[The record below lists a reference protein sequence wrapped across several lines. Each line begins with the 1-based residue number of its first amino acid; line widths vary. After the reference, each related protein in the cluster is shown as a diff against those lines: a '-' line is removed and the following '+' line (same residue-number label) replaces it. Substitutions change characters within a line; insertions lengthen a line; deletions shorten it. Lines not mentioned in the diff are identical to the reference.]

1 MTSVVML
8 FHSGYGHTERLARA
22 VAQGIAGVADIDM
35 SSIPIDPSGD
45 VPNEAWDLLKTAD
58 AIVFGSPTY
67 MGGPSWQFKKFA
79 DTSSKIWA
87 MQGWKDKL
95 AAGFTNSGSMN
106 GDKASTLSWFVTFAM
121 QHGMV
126 WIGTGMMPANT
137 KLARRDD
144 VNYLGAFTGLM
155 AQSPADASAAEAP
168 AQGDLDTAMIFGQR
182 IGNLATIWRRS

>member
-1 MTSVVML
+1 MTSVVVL
-8 FHSGYGHTERLARA
+8 FHSGYGHTERLAKA

-45 VPNEAWDLLKTAD
+45 VPNEAWDLLKAAD

>member
-8 FHSGYGHTERLARA
+8 FHSGYGHTERLAKA
-22 VAQGIAGVADIDM
+22 VSQGIAGVAGIDM

-45 VPNEAWDLLKTAD
+45 VPNEAWDLLKAAD

-87 MQGWKDKL
+87 IQGWKDKL

-168 AQGDLDTAMIFGQR
+168 TQGDLDTAMIFGQR

>member
-1 MTSVVML
+1 MISVVIL
-8 FHSGYGHTERLARA
+8 FHSGYGHTERLAKA
-22 VAQGIAGVADIDM
+22 VAQGIAGVADIEM

-45 VPNEAWDLLKTAD
+45 VPNDTWDRLKAAD

-79 DTSSKIWA
+79 DASSKVWA
-87 MQGWKDKL
+87 VQGWKDKL

-126 WIGTGMMPANT
+126 WAGTGMMPANT

-155 AQSPADASAAEAP
+155 AQSPADVSAAEAP
-168 AQGDLDTAMIFGQR
+168 TQGDLDTAVIFGQR
-182 IGNLATIWRRS
+182 VGNLATIWRRS

>member
-1 MTSVVML
+1 MISVVIL
-8 FHSGYGHTERLARA
+8 FHSGYGHTERLAKA
-22 VAQGIAGVADIDM
+22 VAQGIAGVADIEM

-45 VPNEAWDLLKTAD
+45 VPNDAWDRLKAAD

-79 DTSSKIWA
+79 DASSKVWA
-87 MQGWKDKL
+87 VQGWKDKL

-126 WIGTGMMPANT
+126 WAGTGMMPANT

-155 AQSPADASAAEAP
+155 AQSPADVSAAEAP
-168 AQGDLDTAMIFGQR
+168 TQGDLDTAVIFGQR
-182 IGNLATIWRRS
+182 VGNLATIWRRS

>member
-1 MTSVVML
+1 
-8 FHSGYGHTERLARA
+8 
-22 VAQGIAGVADIDM
+22 
-35 SSIPIDPSGD
+35 
-45 VPNEAWDLLKTAD
+45 
-58 AIVFGSPTY
+58 
-67 MGGPSWQFKKFA
+67 
-79 DTSSKIWA
+79 

-168 AQGDLDTAMIFGQR
+168 AQGDLDTATIFGQR

>member
-1 MTSVVML
+1 MTSVVIV

-22 VAQGIAGVADIDM
+22 VAQGVGGVAGIGVDSIAIDRL
-35 SSIPIDPSGD
+35 GD
-45 VPNEAWDLLKTAD
+45 VPDDAWGRLGAAD
-58 AIVFGSPTY
+58 AILFGSPTY

-79 DTSSKIWA
+79 DASSRIWA
-87 MQGWKDKL
+87 AQGWKDKL

-126 WIGTGMMPANT
+126 WAGTGMMPANT
-137 KLARRDD
+137 RQARRDD

-168 AQGDLDTAMIFGQR
+168 TQGDLDTGALFGGR
-182 IGNLATIWRRS
+182 MAALAARWRRA

>member
-1 MTSVVML
+1 MTSVVVL

-45 VPNEAWDLLKTAD
+45 VPNEAWDLLKAAD